1 MHPRGGG
8 WEGARHVRWAR
19 RGEPSTAVV
28 QVWEGG
34 DGWQGVEGART
45 ADSVDDVS
53 RQRVPREDGGD
64 LARRGAEG
72 GGGHGVVRDGELV
85 EELDECDEATWA
97 HGVAGWVRRPEAWAH
112 AHGVAAWVRRV
123 AGPGARAWG
132 CSLGA
137 QARSLGACA
146 WGCSLGAQGCG
157 PGRTQAAA
165 HYDDEQVARAH
176 ALACHGVEQLAHAQ
190 HERLRGR
197 IRARARARATVRARA
212 RARARAH
219 RVAELGQGLG
229 LTA

>member
-8 WEGARHVRWAR
+8 WEGARHVQWARHVRWAR

-97 HGVAGWVRRPEAWAH
+97 HGVAAWVRRPEAWAH

-123 AGPGARAWG
+123 AGPGARKQQPTTTT
-132 CSLGA
+132 S
-137 QARSLGACA
+137 
-146 WGCSLGAQGCG
+146 
-157 PGRTQAAA
+157 
-165 HYDDEQVARAH
+165 
-176 ALACHGVEQLAHAQ
+176 
-190 HERLRGR
+190 RLRERMLLRAMALSSSHTLSTSALGVGLGLGR
-197 IRARARARATVRARA
+197 GRGLRSGLG
-212 RARARAH
+212 
-219 RVAELGQGLG
+219 LGQGLG

>member
-1 MHPRGGG
+1 MRRSAARSLMHPRGGG
-8 WEGARHVRWAR
+8 WEGARHVQWARHVRWAR
-19 RGEPSTAVV
+19 RGGPSTAVV

-97 HGVAGWVRRPEAWAH
+97 HGVAAWVRRPEAWAH

-123 AGPGARAWG
+123 AGPGARKQQPTTTT
-132 CSLGA
+132 S
-137 QARSLGACA
+137 
-146 WGCSLGAQGCG
+146 
-157 PGRTQAAA
+157 
-165 HYDDEQVARAH
+165 
-176 ALACHGVEQLAHAQ
+176 
-190 HERLRGR
+190 RLRERMLLRAMALSSSHTLSTSALGVGLGLGR
-197 IRARARARATVRARA
+197 GRGLRSGLG
-212 RARARAH
+212 
-219 RVAELGQGLG
+219 LGQGLG

>member
-1 MHPRGGG
+1 MRRSAARSLMHPRGGG
-8 WEGARHVRWAR
+8 WEGARHVQWARHVRWAR

-85 EELDECDEATWA
+85 QELDECDEATWA
-97 HGVAGWVRRPEAWAH
+97 HGVAAWVRRPEAWARGVAAWLRRPAAWAH

-123 AGPGARAWG
+123 AGPGARKQQPTTTT
-132 CSLGA
+132 S
-137 QARSLGACA
+137 
-146 WGCSLGAQGCG
+146 
-157 PGRTQAAA
+157 
-165 HYDDEQVARAH
+165 
-176 ALACHGVEQLAHAQ
+176 
-190 HERLRGR
+190 RLRERMLLRAMALSSSHTLSTSALRVGLGLGR
-197 IRARARARATVRARA
+197 GRGLRLGLG
-212 RARARAH
+212 
-219 RVAELGQGLG
+219 LGQGLG

>member
-8 WEGARHVRWAR
+8 WEGARHVQWARHVRWAR
-19 RGEPSTAVV
+19 RGGPSTAVV

-64 LARRGAEG
+64 LACRGAEG

-97 HGVAGWVRRPEAWAH
+97 HGVAAWVRRPEAWAH

-123 AGPGARAWG
+123 AGPGARKQQPTTTT
-132 CSLGA
+132 SRL
-137 QARSLGACA
+137 RERML
-146 WGCSLGAQGCG
+146 L
-157 PGRTQAAA
+157 
-165 HYDDEQVARAH
+165 RAMALSSSH
-176 ALACHGVEQLAHAQ
+176 TLSTSALAVGLGLG
-190 HERLRGR
+190 RRRGLRSGLW
-197 IRARARARATVRARA
+197 
-212 RARARAH
+212 
-219 RVAELGQGLG
+219 LGQGPG

>member
-1 MHPRGGG
+1 MVRPATRPESTNAPKCSTKPDAPTGGG

-97 HGVAGWVRRPEAWAH
+97 HGVAAWVRRPEAWAH

-123 AGPGARAWG
+123 AGPGARKQQPTTTT
-132 CSLGA
+132 S
-137 QARSLGACA
+137 
-146 WGCSLGAQGCG
+146 
-157 PGRTQAAA
+157 
-165 HYDDEQVARAH
+165 
-176 ALACHGVEQLAHAQ
+176 
-190 HERLRGR
+190 RLRERMLLRAMALSSSHTLSTSALGVGLGLGR
-197 IRARARARATVRARA
+197 GRGLR
-212 RARARAH
+212 
-219 RVAELGQGLG
+219 LGLGLGLGLG